1 MALSNNDV
9 KYFASLK
16 QKKIRES
23 ENKFLVE
30 GFHLIEECL
39 NSSYVIETIVLKNGV
54 GLEKHKEIKNKASEI
69 NVRIE
74 SVPEKL
80 FVKLSETENTQGI
93 VGIVRMPEAKK
104 DNSTPGNEVIAL
116 DRINDPGNLGTI
128 IRTAYWF
135 GIDSVLI
142 SKNSADIYN
151 SKTLRASQ
159 GAVFHMN
166 IISGL
171 DLKKNLHRLNSNG
184 YKIYLFDA
192 SAQNDLGR
200 TEMSGKNIFVF
211 GNEAEGISPVI
222 SEGPYERLKI
232 NGFSGC
238 ESLNVAVSA
247 GILMYHLKNG
257 MKIV

>member
-1 MALSNNDV
+1 VALSNNDV
-9 KYFASLK
+9 KYYASLK
-16 QKKIRES
+16 QKKVRES
-23 ENKFLVE
+23 ENKFLIE

-39 NSSYVIETIVLKNGV
+39 NSSYVIEAIVLRNGV
-54 GLEKHKEIKNKASEI
+54 GLEKHKEVKSKASEK
-69 NVRIE
+69 NVRVE

-80 FVKLSETENTQGI
+80 FDKLAETENSQGI
-93 VGIVRMPEAKK
+93 VGVVRIPEAKK
-104 DNSTPGNEVIAL
+104 DNAPPGNEVIAL

-151 SKTLRASQ
+151 SKTLRSSQ

-166 IISGL
+166 ISYGL
-171 DLKKNLHRLNSNG
+171 DLKKNIHKLNSDG

-192 SAQNDLGR
+192 SAENDLAR
-200 TEMSGKNIFVF
+200 SNIIGKSVFVF
-211 GNEAEGISPVI
+211 GNEAEGISSDI
-222 SEGPYERLKI
+222 FEQPYEKVKI
-232 NGFSGC
+232 QGFSDC

-247 GILMYHLKNG
+247 GILMFYLKNG